1 MFGLFEDGYAEYLIP
16 LTYTRPVFE
25 LRSGIYT
32 LRERIEA
39 TLKKAGL
46 TNSLELLLVRNEL
59 AEPYSRILRRY
70 KINEIPY
77 PDEELILI
85 NGRLILT
92 DDILNIISIPKSN
105 LVLTHGREIL
115 LIKLSRHIVKEMGE
129 VLSRPLGDEVL
140 NLLKRSVEVVEVS
153 KPMLIRALWDL
164 LDMNKK
170 LIELDLSLSDIT
182 SFRQGNSKTYCAGEV
197 SEKAVLNDKSGPIVI
212 ERGAVIE
219 DFAYVE
225 GPSYIARG
233 CRINDHSHVSNCSLG
248 PKTTISGY
256 VEQTIIQG
264 YSDVMPYTFL
274 RTSYIGEW
282 VLIGPNVAITDVKLT
297 LGSIKFK
304 VDDVVVD
311 TGFMELGSF
320 IGDLAKF
327 ASGTTIFP
335 GKIIGVASQVIGIVD
350 RNIPSFTLWHGYSK
364 SSRKLELDKVLEI
377 YKRYAYLKEEMPSYA
392 YMDVLK
398 KLYSETT

>member
-46 TNSLELLLVRNEL
+46 TDSLELLLVRNEL
-59 AEPYSRILRRY
+59 AGPYSRILRKYRV
-70 KINEIPY
+70 NEIPY
-77 PDEELILI
+77 QDEELVLI
-85 NGRLILT
+85 NGRLVLT
-92 DDILNIISIPKSN
+92 DDILDIISLPKSN
-105 LVLTHGREIL
+105 LVLTHEREIL
-115 LIKLSRHIVKEMGE
+115 LIKLSRRIVKEMGE
-129 VLSRPLGDEVL
+129 ILSKPLGDEVL
-140 NLLKRSVEVVEVS
+140 DLLRRSVEIVEVS
-153 KPMLIRALWDL
+153 KPMLVRALWDL
-164 LDMNKK
+164 IDMNKD
-170 LIELDLSLSDIT
+170 LIEIDLSLSDIA
-182 SFRQGNSKTYCAGEV
+182 SFRRGDSKIYCAGEI
-197 SEKAVLNDKSGPIVI
+197 SEKAVLNDKKGPIII
-212 ERGAVIE
+212 EKGAIVE
-219 DFAYVE
+219 DLAYVE

-256 VEQTIIQG
+256 VEQTIVQG
-264 YSDVMPYTFL
+264 YSDIMPYTFL

-282 VLIGPNVAITDVKLT
+282 VLIGSNVAITDTKLT
-297 LGSIKFK
+297 LGSIRFK
-304 VDDVVVD
+304 AGDVAID

-320 IGDLAKF
+320 TGDLAKF
-327 ASGTTIFP
+327 ASGTTVSP
-335 GKIIGVASQVIGIVD
+335 GKTIGVASQVIGIVD

-377 YKRYAYLKEEMPSYA
+377 YKRYCLLYTSPSPRDLSTSRMPSSA
-392 YMDVLK
+392 
-398 KLYSETT
+398 